1 VASKPP
7 ETGALAAVASASV
20 RLELPNRSYLLTSVT
35 ALTRKTH
42 LTLVPADR
50 AARVVSDAMLC
61 NVGVANAIASTFGT
75 FDGGTCSA
83 KVPVQATPERVAN
96 LLARHRLLL
105 IDLGPPVPRVDTI
118 VSGPRPDEIAELPM
132 SDKALRVVRAM
143 TELPVEDW
151 RVAFGDAGI
160 EALNSLKE
168 PQTLATLAFV
178 FAIWAFAQTN
188 PAGWIMDAALI
199 GIAVVSLG
207 LQIFGWIGQLE
218 DCLTAIATIKTPED
232 EKQAAKALLKVIGR
246 LGIDVLIT
254 LLTRAA
260 GKTVKATAKP
270 PVAKPP
276 GGGTSPS
283 PVSPPPKGSP
293 KLPKLVKPNPN
304 PAVSP
309 VIPKNWVSKPGREAG
324 STIYYPP
331 GTNPAA
337 KGATFIRVMPPGRSP
352 VPGLSENGYWVSV
365 KNGQPI
371 GLSGKPVGKVEM
383 HIPLPSNGMPPPR

>member
-1 VASKPP
+1 M
-7 ETGALAAVASASV
+7 AATASASV
-20 RLELPNRSYLLTSVT
+20 RLELPNRSYMLTSVT

-50 AARVVSDAMLC
+50 AARIVSDAMLC

-83 KVPVQATPERVAN
+83 KVPVQSTPERVAN

-105 IDLGPPVPRVDTI
+105 IDLGPPVPRVDLI

-132 SDKALRVVRAM
+132 SDKAMRVVRAM
-143 TELPVEDW
+143 TELPAEDW
-151 RVAFGDAGI
+151 QDAFGDAGI
-160 EALNSLKE
+160 EALKSLKE

-199 GIAVVSLG
+199 GIAVISLG

-218 DCLTAIATIKTPED
+218 DCLGMIASIKTPDD
-232 EKQAAKALLKVIGR
+232 EKKAAKALLKVIGR

-260 GKTVKATAKP
+260 AKTVKATAKP
-270 PVAKPP
+270 PVAKPAGGNLSNTPAVQSYLSKKGGRFGGTKTRQQNNAIASKYEEDGFTVTGAGRGPEEWLPGP
-276 GGGTSPS
+276 GGSTKGGTFVDITATKDGKVVRIQTISTLADGKTPT
-283 PVSPPPKGSP
+283 PAEAAAAARIRTRFPNDQLILVPKG
-293 KLPKLVKPNPN
+293 
-304 PAVSP
+304 
-309 VIPKNWVSKPGREAG
+309 
-324 STIYYPP
+324 
-331 GTNPAA
+331 
-337 KGATFIRVMPPGRSP
+337 
-352 VPGLSENGYWVSV
+352 
-365 KNGQPI
+365 Q
-371 GLSGKPVGKVEM
+371 
-383 HIPLPSNGMPPPR
+383 